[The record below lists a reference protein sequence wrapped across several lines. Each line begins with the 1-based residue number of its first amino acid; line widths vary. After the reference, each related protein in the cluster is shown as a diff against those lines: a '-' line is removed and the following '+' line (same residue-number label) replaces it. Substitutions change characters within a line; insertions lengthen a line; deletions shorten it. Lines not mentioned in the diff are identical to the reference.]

1 MAALF
6 SSPVV
11 TGEGDREAV
20 EGAAAGLGLSGAG
33 PLRLAS
39 LDTSPVTTGEE
50 NSAAISA

>member
-1 MAALF
+1 MTLAPHI

-20 EGAAAGLGLSGAG
+20 EGAAAGLVLSGAG

-39 LDTSPVTTGEE
+39 LATSPVTTGEE
-50 NSAAISA
+50 KDIT

>member
-1 MAALF
+1 MRFAPNF

-20 EGAAAGLGLSGAG
+20 EGAAARLSLSGAG

-50 NSAAISA
+50 KDSL